1 MNKELCFCIEGSKL
15 YLEQVLVDYNEIP
28 IFFICKDDT
37 SYYVVVCADVEELRY
52 IVVKV
57 SDVDLYSLLHGC
69 ISMREIFT
77 LQESFWEI
85 ISGEEIETD
94 IISYKAIEQ
103 IDSSVLPKQGAYFE
117 ILTDEIDLYVNKF
130 DEEFLSNE
138 RFQTVQQKPNF
149 NEKDLNEFFGY
160 ELKVKEF
167 MELCDYEAMQIEW
180 ESFHSKISV
189 YRENM
194 NNMSE
199 LSMTIPE
206 KQKSKE
212 WKADRIDNLPYAA

>member
-15 YLEQVLVDYNEIP
+15 YLEQVLVDYNDIP

-57 SDVDLYSLLHGC
+57 SDVDLYSLLHGY

-77 LQESFWEI
+77 LQETFWEI

-94 IISYKAIEQ
+94 IISYKVIEK

-130 DEEFLSNE
+130 DDEFFSNE

-149 NEKDLNEFFGY
+149 NERDLTEFCGY
-160 ELKVKEF
+160 EFKVKEF
-167 MELCDYEAMQIEW
+167 MELCDYEAMQIKW
-180 ESFHSKISV
+180 EGLQSGITI

-206 KQKSKE
+206 KQNSEE
-212 WKADRIDNLPYAA
+212 WKADRIDNLSYAA